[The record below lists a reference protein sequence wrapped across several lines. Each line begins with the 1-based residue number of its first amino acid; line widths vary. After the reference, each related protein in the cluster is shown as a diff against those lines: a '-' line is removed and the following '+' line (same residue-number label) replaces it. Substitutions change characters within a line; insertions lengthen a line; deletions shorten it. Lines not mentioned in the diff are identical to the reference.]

1 MVQGLS
7 SNFVVCTS
15 VSWHHVGDC
24 EASVHL
30 ENANC
35 AYGENGEI
43 PYQAGDGY
51 IVCKHLYGANLRI
64 SALSLKA

>member
-1 MVQGLS
+1 M
-7 SNFVVCTS
+7 
-15 VSWHHVGDC
+15 
-24 EASVHL
+24 

-51 IVCKHLYGANLRI
+51 IVCKHLYGTNLRI
-64 SALSLKA
+64 SALSMKAKDRRGVGKRAEAAESANCQSDPQLYL